1 MTKKINLKWLEL
13 KEKEIIER
21 KETTKF
27 TFDNDWE
34 DLFLYK
40 IEYRTPFEYVE
51 VREDEDWNEVN
62 VSNEAYQL

>member
-51 VREDEDWNEVN
+51 IREDEDWNEVN